1 MIANNHKIKYSYHLI
16 EVKKKKKVVKKIQQI
31 KQIIVQI
38 IFTHAE
44 ISQRSPRNN
53 LFPLYNTS
61 NLKKILWIKILIKI
75 RLNNYHNQVF
85 IFFYFL
91 EL

>member
-53 LFPLYNTS
+53 L
-61 NLKKILWIKILIKI
+61 
-75 RLNNYHNQVF
+75 
-85 IFFYFL
+85 
-91 EL
+91 